1 MSIFNRQKKVKEN
14 TIHAIELK
22 HEHVFKDFPWY
33 IEIGY
38 DGKNKTAKYRI
49 IEPYVCITCGER
61 IDKVLEKNSWTNIT
75 NEEREKIFNR
85 VENKYKKYLKPRAV
99 VEDMINNVLLVKDPG
114 RLEMLEK
121 MRGTPH
127 IGCGTSAKMDKDIE
141 FKIELKRNKDNA
153 NNE

>member
-1 MSIFNRQKKVKEN
+1 MGIFNRKPKVN

-22 HEHVFKDFPWY
+22 HEHIFKDFPWY
-33 IEIGY
+33 MEINY
-38 DGKNKTAKYRI
+38 DSQERTAKYRI

-61 IDKVLEKNSWTNIT
+61 ENKVLENNVWTNISS
-75 NEEREKIFNR
+75 EEREKIYNR
-85 VENKYKKYLKPRAV
+85 VRNKYKKYLKPRAV
-99 VEDMINNVLLVKDPG
+99 VEDMINNVLLVKDPE

-127 IGCGTSAKMDKDIE
+127 IGCGTSSKMNKDIE

>member
-1 MSIFNRQKKVKEN
+1 MGIFNRQKKVKEN
-14 TIHAIELK
+14 TVHAIEFK
-22 HEHVFKDFPWY
+22 HEHTFKDFPWY
-33 IEIGY
+33 MEIGY
-38 DGKNKTAKYRI
+38 DGKNKTAEYHI

-114 RLEMLEK
+114 RLEMLEH

-127 IGCGTSAKMDKDIE
+127 IGCGTSSKMEKETE
-141 FKIELKRNKDNA
+141 FKIDLKRNKDNA
-153 NNE
+153 DNK